1 MCEDVNSLVHRLT
14 PTVCLHISSKALV
27 PEHLP
32 SFVPYL
38 SVTSTMAHP
47 ERRPL
52 GTWAHGNHWHFNFV
66 YSTSNWAN
74 SMPNCVYSLQEASSW
89 NWLSCQTHRTPVILV
104 TTWLL
109 RQLYNYEGVS
119 NAVNCIADFGC
130 KRLFKLIKLPQTLCC
145 FHPGWDGFDH
155 IRQWWWKRLASPSG
169 WSWAKHYHTIAII
182 FKHLLIVPWFR
193 LPLKVAGWMWHM

>member
-1 MCEDVNSLVHRLT
+1 
-14 PTVCLHISSKALV
+14 
-27 PEHLP
+27 
-32 SFVPYL
+32 
-38 SVTSTMAHP
+38 
-47 ERRPL
+47 
-52 GTWAHGNHWHFNFV
+52 
-66 YSTSNWAN
+66 
-74 SMPNCVYSLQEASSW
+74 MPNCVYCLQEASSW

-130 KRLFKLIKLPQTLCC
+130 GRLFKLIKLPQTLCC
-145 FHPGWDGFDH
+145 FHPGWDGYDH

-182 FKHLLIVPWFR
+182 FKHLFIFLFTSTKSTTECYKYYKHIMQDPGLMDLLR
-193 LPLKVAGWMWHM
+193 SQ

>member
-1 MCEDVNSLVHRLT
+1 
-14 PTVCLHISSKALV
+14 
-27 PEHLP
+27 
-32 SFVPYL
+32 
-38 SVTSTMAHP
+38 
-47 ERRPL
+47 
-52 GTWAHGNHWHFNFV
+52 
-66 YSTSNWAN
+66 
-74 SMPNCVYSLQEASSW
+74 MPNCVYSLQEASSW

-145 FHPGWDGFDH
+145 FHPGWDGYDH

-182 FKHLLIVPWFR
+182 FKHLLIVSCSGSQFCWGHCCCQFQSLSDVGCQFHELSLLSP
-193 LPLKVAGWMWHM
+193 PS